1 MYYVKWCGVEK
12 LLIDMTDKDVVFIED
27 MMISD
32 NLWFFFNINKIK

>member
-12 LLIDMTDKDVVFIED
+12 LLIDMMDKDVVFIED